1 MIKNDLIT
9 LFNRDLEK
17 LKSQV
22 LLFEREEDLWITKKE
37 ISNSPGN
44 LCLHII
50 GNLNHFIGHVLGKT
64 AYSRDREL
72 EFTAKGISRTI
83 IVKQID
89 ETKRMVEQTLAAFD
103 EDQLEENYPI
113 KVFKE
118 LNSIGFFLIHLSTH
132 LNYHLG
138 QINYFRRLL

>member
-17 LKSQV
+17 LKSQI

-64 AYSRDREL
+64 AYSRDREF
-72 EFTAKGISRTI
+72 EFTAKEVSRATL
-83 IVKQID
+83 VNQID
-89 ETKRMVEQTLAAFD
+89 ETKRMVEQTLSAID
-103 EDQLEENYPI
+103 EAQLGENYPI

-118 LNSIGFFLIHLSTH
+118 LKSIGFFLIHLSTH